1 MVSHLLHLWLIV
13 ITFTVGITFM
23 VDFYNIYP
31 HLRLMLF
38 HLWMIHVSYGTA
50 LALLIRMYT

>member
-23 VDFYNIYP
+23 VDFYNSYP
-31 HLRLMLF
+31 HLRLF